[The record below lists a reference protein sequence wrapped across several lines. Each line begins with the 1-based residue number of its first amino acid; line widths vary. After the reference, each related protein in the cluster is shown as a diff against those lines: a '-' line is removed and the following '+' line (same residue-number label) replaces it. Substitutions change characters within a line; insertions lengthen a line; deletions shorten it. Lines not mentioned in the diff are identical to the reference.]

1 MSDDSRVPVTV
12 LTGFL
17 GAGKTTLLNHIL
29 HSPDHGLRFAIIE
42 NEFGEVG
49 IDEEILRTEK
59 NSAASKKAKKGK
71 EGEDAA
77 KVMRSSEEVI
87 EVLNGCICCTVR
99 GDLVQALKRMH
110 ERVKDFDAVIIE
122 TTGMADPAPVA
133 QTFFVD
139 EDVQKL
145 YKLDSIVTVCDAV
158 HLERHLDKEV
168 AEGAENEAVEQL
180 AFADKV
186 LLNKC
191 DLVEGGAGGGPKVDA
206 DDCAKVEDGCGVA
219 VPLPSD
225 APAVANPEEYFSNLE
240 KRIRTINGSCEI
252 IRCSHSHVDP
262 KRLLGLNCFSLD
274 RILEM
279 DAEFLTA
286 DGDAHVHDDSVS
298 SVAWKFPGLELNVNR
313 LQRWI
318 GQTIQQ
324 ELGADLYRYKG
335 VLAVKGVDQKFVFQ
349 GVHMLFAGGFQDD
362 LEWEP
367 GEEREC
373 RAVFIGKKMK
383 QEHGEKLRSGFLE
396 CEAEK
401 ELRFKVGDMVKAR
414 VQGWQTAKV
423 LKTWDMGNPYRLEVQ
438 DAEKTN
444 VWGPEDRDVCVRAA

>member
-1 MSDDSRVPVTV
+1 MSDLRVPVTV

-49 IDEEILRTEK
+49 IDEEILRTQK
-59 NSAASKKAKKGK
+59 NSAAAKKQKKKKGPD
-71 EGEDAA
+71 GA
-77 KVMRSSEEVI
+77 KVIRSSEEVI

-110 ERVKDFDAVIIE
+110 ERVKDFDAIIIE

-145 YKLDSIVTVCDAV
+145 YKLDGIITVCDAV

-168 AEGAENEAVEQL
+168 AEGAENESVEQL

-191 DLVEGGAGGGPKVDA
+191 DLVFGGGGGAAKVDV
-206 DDCAKVEDGCGVA
+206 DDCAKVEDGSGVA
-219 VPLPSD
+219 VPLPAD
-225 APAVANPEEYFSNLE
+225 APKVENPEEYLANLE
-240 KRIRTINGSCEI
+240 ARIRALNPSCEI
-252 IRCSHSHVDP
+252 MRTSNSQVDP
-262 KRLLGLNCFSLD
+262 KKLLGLEAFSLD
-274 RILEM
+274 RILKM
-279 DAEFLTA
+279 DPEFLTA
-286 DGDAHVHDDSVS
+286 DGADHIHDDSVS
-298 SVAWKFPGLELNVNR
+298 SVAWRFPGLELNVNR

-335 VLAVKGVDQKFVFQ
+335 VLAVKGVNQKFVFQ

-362 LEWEP
+362 LEWEE

-373 RAVFIGKKMK
+373 RCVFIGKKMK

-401 ELRFKVGDMVKAR
+401 ELRFKVGDAVKSR
-414 VQGWQTAKV
+414 VQGWQDAVV

-438 DAEKTN
+438 DANKTN
-444 VWGPEDRDVCVRAA
+444 VWGPEDCDLCVRAP